1 MGKQLFCHLIWNRK
15 LTSRRFSAR
24 VKLESGYGSAA
35 ECAFVTE
42 KLLRSE
48 VFMRVT
54 MWLEYKLKRN
64 A

>member
-1 MGKQLFCHLIWNRK
+1 M
-15 LTSRRFSAR
+15 
-24 VKLESGYGSAA
+24 KLESGYGSAA
-35 ECAFVTE
+35 ECPFVTE
-42 KLLRSE
+42 KLLRCE